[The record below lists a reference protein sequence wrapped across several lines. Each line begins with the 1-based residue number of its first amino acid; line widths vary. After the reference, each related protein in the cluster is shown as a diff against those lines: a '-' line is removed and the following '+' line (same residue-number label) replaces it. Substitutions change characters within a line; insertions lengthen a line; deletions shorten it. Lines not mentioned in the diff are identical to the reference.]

1 MLGKLAKNM
10 KSNKNTYSKFK
21 AYLQNKLSDKDRYA
35 FEKNEQKNSFE
46 QEALDGAKN
55 ISPENFIRDTET
67 LQKII
72 SNKKEKRS
80 VLMVLRKYN
89 TAASVL
95 IIVGMASYFYWTNR
109 PDLPKDTI
117 FEPPVLQELSIP
129 QEEPLELKKEIII
142 MEETTISPMQQSKQM
157 ELIPE
162 EVVLEETV
170 PEEVVKR
177 KKIKNTQRKLE
188 PLAPRTQDA
197 IVSIENEEEL
207 EMQDTEI
214 IPEQI
219 HGTVLGEDG
228 KPLPGVAVMIQDSN
242 NGSVTDFDGN
252 FKIEGDSTATLV
264 FDYLGF
270 EQAIKPATD
279 SMLVVMQEDQES
291 LDEVV
296 VIGYGTQKKK
306 DITGAVTTITPKN
319 LKGEN
324 ENNIEKALN
333 VIVAGVSIEKSS
345 LAKTGAIAPQGDLD
359 AFKEWV
365 ANEFD
370 SNLLDDQTIS
380 IYLEFKILKTGEI
393 SKIRFKNK
401 VKKKIKREIK
411 RILETSEL
419 WTPAKENG
427 VLKEETILIKLEF

>member
-1 MLGKLAKNM
+1 M
-10 KSNKNTYSKFK
+10 KSTKNTYSKFK

-55 ISPENFIRDTET
+55 ISPETFIRDTEK
-67 LQKII
+67 LQKSI
-72 SNKKEKRS
+72 SNKKVKRS
-80 VLMVLRKYN
+80 MLVVLRKYN
-89 TAASVL
+89 TAASLL

-117 FEPPVLQELSIP
+117 FEAPVLQEPSIP
-129 QEEPLELKKEIII
+129 QDESIELEEEIII
-142 MEETTISPMQQSKQM
+142 MEETTLSPTQQSKQI
-157 ELIPE
+157 ELIQE

-170 PEEVVKR
+170 QEEVVER
-177 KKIKNTQRKLE
+177 KKVKNTQRKIE
-188 PLAPRTQDA
+188 PTTPLTQDA
-197 IVSIENEEEL
+197 IVSIEIEEEL
-207 EMQDTEI
+207 EMQDTKI
-214 IPEQI
+214 ITEQI
-219 HGTVLGEDG
+219 HGTVLGQDG
-228 KPLPGVAVMIQDSN
+228 NPIPGVAVIIKDSN
-242 NGSVTDFDGN
+242 KGSVTDFDGN
-252 FKIEGDSTATLV
+252 FKIEGDSTSTLV
-264 FDYLGF
+264 FDYIGF

-291 LDEVV
+291 LEEVV

-306 DITGAVTTITPKN
+306 DITGAVTTITPEN

-333 VIVAGVSIEKSS
+333 GIVAGVSIENNS
-345 LAKTGAIAPQGDLD
+345 LTQIASTPPQGDLEK
-359 AFKEWV
+359 FKEWID
-365 ANEFD
+365 NEFD
-370 SNLLDDQTIS
+370 YDLLEDETIS
-380 IYLEFKILKTGEI
+380 VYLEFKILKTGEI

-401 VKKKIKREIK
+401 VKKKIKKEIK

-419 WTPAKENG
+419 WTPAKEND